1 MYDDDSFY
9 DDEREQAAAEGSLR
23 EFLGM
28 GDECPDLSPAQRE
41 HVAGEFNRQAAQRPE
56 ADETNVL
63 VRITA
68 MLTDLR
74 ERTELL
80 RGKTVKSVTL
90 TLCEDYSGFLG
101 AELHHGKDDVDAPDE
116 FCACVFCGP
125 EELLAILRGRQAGQW
140 CLQDEG
146 FFAD

>member
-1 MYDDDSFY
+1 MYDDDFFY
-9 DDEREQAAAEGSLR
+9 EDERERAAEGSLR

-28 GDECPDLSPAQRE
+28 GDECPDLCPEQRE
-41 HVAGEFNRQAAQRPE
+41 RVAGEFNRKAAQKPE
-56 ADETNVL
+56 ADETSVL
-63 VRITA
+63 VRLTD

-80 RGKTVKSVTL
+80 RGKSIKSVTL